1 MFTALLVIIYVSFI
15 SLGLPDSL
23 LGSAWPA
30 IQKSLEAPLPF
41 AGVIS
46 MIVSCGTVI
55 SSLMS
60 TRVIRRFG
68 TGRVTLVSVAMTA
81 FALLGFSFAPQVGW
95 LCLLAVPLGLGAGS
109 VDAGLNN
116 FVALHYQA
124 KHMSWLHCF
133 WGIGAT
139 AGPIVMAFW
148 IDRNNNWHAGYRT
161 IGLLQA
167 ALVAVLLFSLPLWKK
182 VSSPQ
187 EEEGE
192 EAVVALSLRQ
202 VFCLPKAKG
211 ALLGFFCY
219 TAVEV
224 TANLWTSS
232 YAVKGF
238 GVSEDTAAGWSSLFF
253 LGITIGRLLSGF
265 VAIKFSSPTLIRVGQ
280 GVGLCGILLLFLPL
294 PQWRMPLGLCL
305 IGGGCAPIF
314 PAMLHQTP
322 QVFGKEVLPGH
333 DGGADGL
340 FVCGR
345 HGDPPAVWLF
355 GRLFRC
361 AHPAD
366 IPAAVPS
373 PHVPGHGKHPPG
385 QPAEWEAVIKSFG
398 KEAALWHSIP
408 STGTPGTGQSA
419 LSIIFPRCPASTA

>member
-192 EAVVALSLRQ
+192 EAVVALPLRQ
-202 VFCLPKAKG
+202 VFRLPKAKG

-232 YAVKGF
+232 YAVRGF

-265 VAIKFSSPTLIRVGQ
+265 VAIKLSSPTLIRVGQ

-305 IGGGCAPIF
+305 IGEGCAPIF

-322 QVFGKEVLPGH
+322 QVFGKKFSQAMMGVQMACSYV
-333 DGGADGL
+333 GGM
-340 FVCGR
+340 VI
-345 HGDPPAVWLF
+345 PPLF
-355 GRLFRC
+355 GFLADFFDVRILPAYLLLFLALMFLGTESILRG
-361 AHPAD
+361 
-366 IPAAVPS
+366 S
-373 PHVPGHGKHPPG
+373 RQSGK
-385 QPAEWEAVIKSFG
+385 Q
-398 KEAALWHSIP
+398 
-408 STGTPGTGQSA
+408 
-419 LSIIFPRCPASTA
+419 

>member
-182 VSSPQ
+182 VPSPQ

-192 EAVVALSLRQ
+192 EAVVALPLRQ
-202 VFCLPKAKG
+202 VFRLPKAKG
-211 ALLGFFCY
+211 ALQGFFCY

-253 LGITIGRLLSGF
+253 WAS
-265 VAIKFSSPTLIRVGQ
+265 
-280 GVGLCGILLLFLPL
+280 
-294 PQWRMPLGLCL
+294 PLGVC
-305 IGGGCAPIF
+305 F
-314 PAMLHQTP
+314 P
-322 QVFGKEVLPGH
+322 VLWP
-333 DGGADGL
+333 
-340 FVCGR
+340 
-345 HGDPPAVWLF
+345 
-355 GRLFRC
+355 
-361 AHPAD
+361 
-366 IPAAVPS
+366 
-373 PHVPGHGKHPPG
+373 
-385 QPAEWEAVIKSFG
+385 
-398 KEAALWHSIP
+398 
-408 STGTPGTGQSA
+408 
-419 LSIIFPRCPASTA
+419 

>member
-30 IQKSLEAPLPF
+30 IQKSLGAPLPF

-161 IGLLQA
+161 IGLLQV
-167 ALVAVLLFSLPLWKK
+167 ALVAVLLHSLPLW
-182 VSSPQ
+182 
-187 EEEGE
+187 
-192 EAVVALSLRQ
+192 
-202 VFCLPKAKG
+202 
-211 ALLGFFCY
+211 
-219 TAVEV
+219 
-224 TANLWTSS
+224 
-232 YAVKGF
+232 
-238 GVSEDTAAGWSSLFF
+238 
-253 LGITIGRLLSGF
+253 
-265 VAIKFSSPTLIRVGQ
+265 
-280 GVGLCGILLLFLPL
+280 
-294 PQWRMPLGLCL
+294 
-305 IGGGCAPIF
+305 
-314 PAMLHQTP
+314 
-322 QVFGKEVLPGH
+322 
-333 DGGADGL
+333 
-340 FVCGR
+340 
-345 HGDPPAVWLF
+345 
-355 GRLFRC
+355 
-361 AHPAD
+361 
-366 IPAAVPS
+366 
-373 PHVPGHGKHPPG
+373 
-385 QPAEWEAVIKSFG
+385 
-398 KEAALWHSIP
+398 
-408 STGTPGTGQSA
+408 
-419 LSIIFPRCPASTA
+419 

>member
-23 LGSAWPA
+23 
-30 IQKSLEAPLPF
+30 
-41 AGVIS
+41 
-46 MIVSCGTVI
+46 I

-192 EAVVALSLRQ
+192 EAVVALPLRQ
-202 VFCLPKAKG
+202 VFRLPKAKG

-265 VAIKFSSPTLIRVGQ
+265 VAIKLSSPTLIRVGQ

-322 QVFGKEVLPGH
+322 QVFGKKLSQAMMGVQMACSYV
-333 DGGADGL
+333 GGM
-340 FVCGR
+340 VI
-345 HGDPPAVWLF
+345 PPLF
-355 GRLFRC
+355 GFLADFFDVRILPAYLLLFLALMFLGTESILRG
-361 AHPAD
+361 
-366 IPAAVPS
+366 S
-373 PHVPGHGKHPPG
+373 RQSGK
-385 QPAEWEAVIKSFG
+385 Q
-398 KEAALWHSIP
+398 
-408 STGTPGTGQSA
+408 
-419 LSIIFPRCPASTA
+419 

>member
-30 IQKSLEAPLPF
+30 IQKSLGAPLPF

-95 LCLLAVPLGLGAGS
+95 LC
-109 VDAGLNN
+109 
-116 FVALHYQA
+116 
-124 KHMSWLHCF
+124 MSWLHCF

-161 IGLLQA
+161 IGLLQV

-192 EAVVALSLRQ
+192 EAVVALPLRQ
-202 VFCLPKAKG
+202 VFRLPKAKG

-265 VAIKFSSPTLIRVGQ
+265 VAIKLSSPTLIRVGQ

-322 QVFGKEVLPGH
+322 QVFGKKLSQAMMGVQMACSYV
-333 DGGADGL
+333 GGM
-340 FVCGR
+340 VI
-345 HGDPPAVWLF
+345 PPLF
-355 GRLFRC
+355 GFLADFFDVRILPAYLLLFLALMFLGTESILRG
-361 AHPAD
+361 
-366 IPAAVPS
+366 S
-373 PHVPGHGKHPPG
+373 RQSGK
-385 QPAEWEAVIKSFG
+385 Q
-398 KEAALWHSIP
+398 
-408 STGTPGTGQSA
+408 
-419 LSIIFPRCPASTA
+419 

>member
-192 EAVVALSLRQ
+192 EAVVALPLRQ
-202 VFCLPKAKG
+202 VFRLPKAKG

-265 VAIKFSSPTLIRVGQ
+265 VAIKLSSPTLIRVGQ

-305 IGGGCAPIF
+305 IGGGCAPHF
-314 PAMLHQTP
+314 PGHAP
-322 QVFGKEVLPGH
+322 PDAPGFWKEALPGH

-345 HGDPPAVWLF
+345 HGDPTAVWLF

-361 AHPAD
+361 AHPAGV
-366 IPAAVPS
+366 PAAVLS

-385 QPAEWEAVIKSFG
+385 QPAEREAVIKSFG